1 MKNSLNNN
9 LLLFN
14 ISVDSEDHALAFSIS
29 WIRELSKY
37 FNQINVITL
46 SSGSYKLPDN
56 CKVYSIKKQNKLL
69 RAYNF
74 LKTLNSILK
83 NTKIHYCF
91 SHMNLVF
98 VVLSGILLRI
108 KGIPITLWYAHPS
121 KHLIL
126 KIAYFFTNK
135 VVTSF
140 KKTFPYESSKVYRIG
155 QGIDPK
161 VYYPL
166 KNSKSNRILY
176 LGRISK
182 SKNIEYLIEEMKFL
196 NNYKL
201 DIYGPTSNQNDI
213 DYLNSLKNKV
223 KLLKLYARVRFMGP
237 ISWDQTNKTYSKYKY
252 HINLTGKGFGDKTA
266 LESMMC
272 SVCTL
277 IANKD
282 LKEMVTPYEDYVF
295 FEVDKKESLSNKI
308 KNIDLKAIDYEISQK
323 QRHNVL
329 KYNSLDSLI
338 NNLQKIIKS

>member
-29 WIRELSKY
+29 WIRKLSKY
-37 FNQINVITL
+37 FNQITIITL

-74 LKTLNSILK
+74 LMTLNNILK
-83 NTKIHYCF
+83 NTKINYCF

-121 KHLIL
+121 KHITLRVAFL
-126 KIAYFFTNK
+126 LANKI
-135 VVTSF
+135 VTSF
-140 KKTFPYESSKVYRIG
+140 KKTFPYQSNKVYRIG
-155 QGIDPK
+155 QGIDSMI
-161 VYYPL
+161 YYPF
-166 KNSKSNRILY
+166 KNPIENKILY

-182 SKNIEYLIEEMKFL
+182 SKNIEYLIDEMKFL

-201 DIYGPTSNQNDI
+201 DIYGPTSNQIDV

-223 KLLKLYARVRFMGP
+223 ELLKLTDRVRFMGP
-237 ISWDQTNKTYSKYKY
+237 VSWAQTNKTYNKYKY

-282 LKEMVTPYEDYVF
+282 FKKIIAPYEDYVF
-295 FEVDKKESLSNKI
+295 FEVDKKGSLSNKI
-308 KNIDLKAIDYEISQK
+308 RNIDQKGLSNEISK
-323 QRHNVL
+323 NQRENVL

-338 NNLQKIIKS
+338 NKLQKVIKS